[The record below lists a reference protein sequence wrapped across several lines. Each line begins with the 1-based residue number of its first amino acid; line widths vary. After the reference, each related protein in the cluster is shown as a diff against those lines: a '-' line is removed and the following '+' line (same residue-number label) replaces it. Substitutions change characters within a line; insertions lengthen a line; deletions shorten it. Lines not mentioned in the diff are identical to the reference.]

1 MEYKIYRTDELT
13 HHGIKGMKWG
23 IRRFQNKDGSLTKA
37 GIKRR
42 AKLETELKQLGGRS
56 KRSDGVDEA
65 PRKKTI
71 AEMTDDELRARTNRM
86 RVEKE
91 YYDAQKNLALANPVQ
106 VSKGQKFMKSLMGD
120 VIAPA
125 AKSAGKEWAEK
136 FLKDKLGLNEKDSV
150 AQLEKQ
156 WKKLDYQKKIRDL
169 KDDLTN
175 PKREKVNWDDRIKE
189 QNYIKE
195 QKKTAEAQK
204 EFEEYLRNLR
214 REQDDD

>member
-56 KRSDGVDEA
+56 KRTGGTEET

-91 YYDAQKNLALANPVQ
+91 YYDAQKSLAMANPVQ
-106 VSKGQKFMKSLMGD
+106 VSKGEKFMKSLMND

-125 AKSAGKEWAEK
+125 AKVAGKEWAEK
-136 FLKDKLGLNEKDSV
+136 FMKDKLGLNNADPVKKLQKEAEKYKALKEIEDYKNQIKKFKDPDKGNGLPEIKTWDDVQKS
-150 AQLEKQ
+150 QKYFEDLEKRN
-156 WKKLDYQKKIRDL
+156 KKQ
-169 KDDLTN
+169 
-175 PKREKVNWDDRIKE
+175 
-189 QNYIKE
+189 
-195 QKKTAEAQK
+195 
-204 EFEEYLRNLR
+204 
-214 REQDDD
+214 EQDDD